1 MNEGLRGLKEGREME
16 VNFSGGA
23 EKGLVAVAVAV
34 AVAVKERSL
43 RVERGGEKRRVVAD
57 MAPAGQGVWE
67 PSKCGKM

>member
-1 MNEGLRGLKEGREME
+1 MNEGLRGLREGREME

-34 AVAVKERSL
+34 KERSL
-43 RVERGGEKRRVVAD
+43 RVERGEEKRRVVAD